1 MGKHTVIRRRD
12 IRSAVC
18 FIKSDL
24 RNFPTRSLS
33 KMKFIVISL
42 LIGVSTTLK
51 VENSTSIS
59 ELFEL
64 SMTEFESLEAEG
76 GNSSH
81 KETFMSFESLVFVV
95 LMCVGILIP
104 GVAILLVK
112 KYYSK
117 ENIPYNEFSN
127 SKNDLIL

>member
-1 MGKHTVIRRRD
+1 MGTAIRSRD

-18 FIKSDL
+18 FIKSDV

-42 LIGVSTTLK
+42 LIGVSSTLK

-59 ELFEL
+59 ELIEL
-64 SMTEFESLEAEG
+64 SMPEAEG
-76 GNSSH
+76 GNSLH

-117 ENIPYNEFSN
+117 ENEFSN

>member
-1 MGKHTVIRRRD
+1 MGRSTVC
-12 IRSAVC
+12 S
-18 FIKSDL
+18 IKSVL
-24 RNFPTRSLS
+24 RNFSTRSLL

-42 LIGVSTTLK
+42 FIGVSCTLK
-51 VENSTSIS
+51 VENSTSTSDVI
-59 ELFEL
+59 EV
-64 SMTEFESLEAEG
+64 SMPEFESLEEDR
-76 GNSSH
+76 NPFH
-81 KETFMSFESLVFVV
+81 NKTFISFESVVFLI

-117 ENIPYNEFSN
+117 ENVPYNEFSN

>member
-1 MGKHTVIRRRD
+1 MG
-12 IRSAVC
+12 C
-18 FIKSDL
+18 FILSDV

-42 LIGVSTTLK
+42 LIGVSSTLK

-59 ELFEL
+59 NLIEV
-64 SMTEFESLEAEG
+64 SMTEFENLEAEG
-76 GNSSH
+76 GNSLH

-117 ENIPYNEFSN
+117 ENEFNN

>member
-1 MGKHTVIRRRD
+1 MGTAIRSRD

-18 FIKSDL
+18 FIKSDV

-42 LIGVSTTLK
+42 LIGVSSTLK

-59 ELFEL
+59 ELFKL
-64 SMTEFESLEAEG
+64 SMPEFESLEAEG

-81 KETFMSFESLVFVV
+81 KETFMSFESLVFGPDV
-95 LMCVGILIP
+95 CWNPHTRCSYSACEEILF
-104 GVAILLVK
+104 K
-112 KYYSK
+112 RKC
-117 ENIPYNEFSN
+117 
-127 SKNDLIL
+127 